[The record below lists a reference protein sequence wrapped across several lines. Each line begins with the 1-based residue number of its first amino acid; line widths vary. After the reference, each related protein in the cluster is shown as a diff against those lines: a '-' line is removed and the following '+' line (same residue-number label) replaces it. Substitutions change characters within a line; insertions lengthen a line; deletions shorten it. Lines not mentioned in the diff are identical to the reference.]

1 MGFIDSLKRKQCVQF
16 FLINWNY
23 SYIIH
28 IINICIAV
36 KDQQQPHGNLLLVG
50 KNYNFSRLQHK
61 NNFDACEHNRSLGEL
76 NCRALDMLQWDFI
89 MHMNKSITCPTTP
102 FFHSESA
109 LQHQISEFL
118 DASLLCTWAY
128 VVQNE
133 SDISVV
139 NGGDLFILTAL
150 VEMHEF
156 IHLWKTGLETAT
168 SQPNACTLCTAL
180 TLRVNKQKICN
191 ILSLNQYIQHVC

>member
-1 MGFIDSLKRKQCVQF
+1 MGFIDSLKRKQCVNF

-36 KDQQQPHGNLLLVG
+36 KDQQQPHGNLLL
-50 KNYNFSRLQHK
+50 RII
-61 NNFDACEHNRSLGEL
+61 RRIIISLASSIKIISTHVNTTGRKGEL

-89 MHMNKSITCPTTP
+89 MHMKKSITCPTTP
-102 FFHSESA
+102 FFHSEYA

-168 SQPNACTLCTAL
+168 SQPNASTLCTAL
-180 TLRVNKQKICN
+180 TLRVNK
-191 ILSLNQYIQHVC
+191 